1 MADFTFNSF
10 GFKVVFVFICV
21 YQRCILKSAYICVH
35 MIFHIITIFPDS
47 LRSYIDTSILRKAQ
61 EQKKAKIL
69 FYTPR
74 DFTKDKHRQV
84 DDSPY
89 GGGAGMVMKAE
100 PILKTVDYIKKKY
113 RLQTTNYKLIILSAK
128 GKQFDQKLALNYSK
142 KYDHII
148 LIAGRYE
155 GIDER
160 VRLALKAEEIS
171 IGPYVLT
178 DGELPAAVMI
188 SAITRLIPGVINL
201 ESLEEESFFVGVKK
215 GEEKILEYPHYTRPE
230 VLTYNGKNYKTPKV
244 LLSGNHQK
252 IKDWREG
259 KKRKDRV

>member
-1 MADFTFNSF
+1 MTFH
-10 GFKVVFVFICV
+10 V
-21 YQRCILKSAYICVH
+21 
-35 MIFHIITIFPDS
+35 ITIFPNS
-47 LRSYIDTSILRKAQ
+47 INSYVETSVLRKAQ
-61 EQKKAKIL
+61 EQKKVKLL

-84 DDSPY
+84 DDKPY

-100 PILKTVDYIKKKY
+100 PILKTIDSILKKVKK
-113 RLQTTNYKLIILSAK
+113 NESYKIVILSAK

-142 KYDHII
+142 KYDHLI

-160 VRLALKAEEIS
+160 VRLALKAQEIS

-178 DGELPAAVMI
+178 DGELPAAVLI
-188 SAITRLIPGVINL
+188 STITRLIPGVIKF
-201 ESLEEESFFVGVKK
+201 ESLIEESFFKKTKK

-230 VLTYNGKNYKTPKV
+230 VLVYKGKKYQTPKV
-244 LLSGNHQK
+244 LLSGDHKK
-252 IKDWREG
+252 IEVWRN
-259 KKRKDRV
+259 KKRV

>member
-1 MADFTFNSF
+1 MTFH
-10 GFKVVFVFICV
+10 V
-21 YQRCILKSAYICVH
+21 
-35 MIFHIITIFPDS
+35 ITIFPNS
-47 LRSYIDTSILRKAQ
+47 INSYVETSVLRKAQ
-61 EQKKAKIL
+61 EQKKVKLL

-84 DDSPY
+84 DDKPY

-100 PILKTVDYIKKKY
+100 PILKTIDSILKKVKK
-113 RLQTTNYKLIILSAK
+113 NESYKIVILSAK

-142 KYDHII
+142 KYDHLI

-160 VRLALKAEEIS
+160 VRLALKAQEIS

-178 DGELPAAVMI
+178 DGELPAAVLI
-188 SAITRLIPGVINL
+188 STITRLIPGVIKF
-201 ESLEEESFFVGVKK
+201 ESLIEESFFNKTKK

-230 VLTYNGKNYKTPKV
+230 VLVYKGKKYQTPKV
-244 LLSGNHQK
+244 LLSGDHKK
-252 IKDWREG
+252 INKWREG
-259 KKRKDRV
+259 KKR